1 MKNLKIRTKDAAYQ
15 KLEVLSTNRNKRY
28 RYFEFLIE
36 GVRNINEAVKN
47 GWEFS
52 SLIFSPEAQL
62 SDWAKNTLK
71 TVKTDF
77 NIELSAPLMAEL
89 SEKEDTS
96 ELMAVV
102 KMIRLSRRLFAVG
115 CGQNAHLHG
124 PHLSFC
130 SDYTVFT
137 YHIIALF

>member
-1 MKNLKIRTKDAAYQ
+1 MAQKNLRIRTKDAAYQ

-52 SLIFSPEAQL
+52 ALIFSPEAQL

-89 SEKEDTS
+89 SEMRPFSTLLKIPTGGILTD
-96 ELMAVV
+96 L
-102 KMIRLSRRLFAVG
+102 
-115 CGQNAHLHG
+115 
-124 PHLSFC
+124 
-130 SDYTVFT
+130 
-137 YHIIALF
+137 

>member
-1 MKNLKIRTKDAAYQ
+1 MAQKNLRIRTRDAAYQ

-47 GWEFS
+47 GWDFS

-96 ELMAVV
+96 ELMAV
-102 KMIRLSRRLFAVG
+102 
-115 CGQNAHLHG
+115 
-124 PHLSFC
+124 
-130 SDYTVFT
+130 
-137 YHIIALF
+137 